1 MQCYCRTNIFDHSKY
16 IKAFMDMAVDV
27 YMTNGTKDAVGIDN
41 YHIKTTQAGK
51 TFKIKDCRITAFESF
66 HDAAEPVNF
75 LIECGNVKLVYITD
89 TGKAPYKIN
98 GLTHIMIEANYDKE
112 ILLKNTADG
121 KVPEPLFK
129 RILKTHLSIDGA
141 INFLKINDLS
151 NVSKI
156 YLIHLSDAN
165 SDAEAFKNRIEKLT
179 GKETYIL

>member
-1 MQCYCRTNIFDHSKY
+1 
-16 IKAFMDMAVDV
+16 
-27 YMTNGTKDAVGIDN
+27 MTQGTKEALAIN
-41 YHIKTTQAGK
+41 SYRIKTIQAGR

-75 LIECGNVKLVYITD
+75 LVECGNVKLVYITD

-98 GLTHIMIEANYDKE
+98 GLTNIMVEANYDKE
-112 ILLKNTADG
+112 MLVRNTASG
-121 KVPEPLFK
+121 QIPERLFK

-141 INFLKINDLS
+141 MNFLKINDLS

-165 SDAEAFKNRIEKLT
+165 SDAEEFKYRVEKLT
-179 GKETYIL
+179 GKETYVLGGLNEN